1 MVLKICIFI
10 ALFVDS
16 VSSCYFIS
24 RLNYLCIKIQLN
36 IHHLNSDKIATSGIC
51 KDHLNGAFI
60 HLLTK
65 EQINFM

>member
-1 MVLKICIFI
+1 M
-10 ALFVDS
+10 
-16 VSSCYFIS
+16 
-24 RLNYLCIKIQLN
+24 N